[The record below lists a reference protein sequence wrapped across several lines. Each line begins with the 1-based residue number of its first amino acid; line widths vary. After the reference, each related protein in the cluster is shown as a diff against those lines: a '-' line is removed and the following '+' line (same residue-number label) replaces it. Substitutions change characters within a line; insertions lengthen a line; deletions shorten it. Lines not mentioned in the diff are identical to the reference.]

1 MKLELEGTRALVTG
15 GSRGIGRSTVALL
28 AQEGCSVEFCARGA
42 PVVESAE
49 AELSA
54 AGLSVRGSAVD
65 LIDKEAVA
73 AWATGAVN
81 RLGGLDI
88 VVANASAMATGDTDE
103 AWQQNYRVEIA
114 SLREILPI
122 AHPHLKDAV
131 KRRGDAAFV
140 AIGSTAAGRAPNAD
154 AYGAV
159 KAALART
166 VKGLSRLLIKD
177 GIRAN
182 MVSPGPI
189 FSEDGVWGKV
199 KRDDPNAF
207 EKKASQMPLGRMG
220 KPEEVANA
228 VVFLCSPRARFI
240 AGSNLVIDSGRS
252 DHPQY

>member
-1 MKLELEGTRALVTG
+1 MNLELEGTRALVTG
-15 GSRGIGRSTVALL
+15 GSRGIGRSTVVLL
-28 AQEGCSVEFCARGA
+28 AQEGCSVEFCARQTRA
-42 PVVESAE
+42 VQSTET
-49 AELSA
+49 ELTA
-54 AGLSVRGSAVD
+54 AGHSVKGSEVD
-65 LIDKEAVA
+65 LIDKEAVVE
-73 AWATGAVN
+73 WATDAVH

-88 VVANASAMATGDTDE
+88 VVANASAMATGDTEE

-114 SLREILPI
+114 SLREILRI
-122 AHPHLKDAV
+122 VHPYLKDAV
-131 KRRGDAAFV
+131 KRRGDAAVV
-140 AIGSTAAGRAPNAD
+140 AIGSTAAGRAENAD

-166 VKGLSRLLIKD
+166 VKGLSRSLIKD

-189 FSEDGVWGKV
+189 FSEDGVWGNV
-199 KRDDPNAF
+199 KREDPKGF
-207 EKKASQMPLGRMG
+207 KEKLAHMPLGRMG

-240 AGSNLVIDSGRS
+240 AGSSIVVDSGRS